1 MGIVSVWSINEMASH
16 LVSDYELN
24 MILGGKF
31 NLIMNYTDN
40 LFDYEN
46 IIDLNLMTDV
56 ISSIEIEFDPTDP

>member
-1 MGIVSVWSINEMASH
+1 MASH

-46 IIDLNLMTDV
+46 IIDLNMMSDV

>member
-1 MGIVSVWSINEMASH
+1 MGVVSVWSINEMASH

-31 NLIMNYTDN
+31 KLMMNYTDN

-46 IIDLNLMTDV
+46 VVDLNFMTDV
-56 ISSIEIEFDPTDP
+56 TSSI